1 VKKVTGTRSG
11 TFKEE
16 MMNRLRTLA
25 LVGLIL
31 LGSATIALSETFEI
45 PESVTMSPQHFEG
58 YTPKKGDVTFN
69 HAPHM
74 DIACQQ
80 CHHTVADTYAIE
92 SCTTEGCHDN
102 IKDRTEVSSVYRTF
116 HTTRDTEKSC
126 VGCHRELKRQGPS
139 DAPLACNSCHV
150 Q

>member
-1 VKKVTGTRSG
+1 MIRVR
-11 TFKEE
+11 
-16 MMNRLRTLA
+16 MLA
-25 LVGLIL
+25 LVGLMV
-31 LGSATIALSETFEI
+31 LGTAVTAMSGTFEI
-45 PESVTMSPQHFEG
+45 PESVLMSPKQFEG

-69 HAPHM
+69 HASHM

-80 CHHTVADTYAIE
+80 CHHTVADSFTIQ
-92 SCTTEGCHDN
+92 SCMSEGCHDN
-102 IKDRTEVSSVYRTF
+102 IKDRSETSSVYRTF
-116 HTTRDTEKSC
+116 HTTQDKEKSC

>member
-1 VKKVTGTRSG
+1 
-11 TFKEE
+11 
-16 MMNRLRTLA
+16 
-25 LVGLIL
+25 
-31 LGSATIALSETFEI
+31 ETFEI
-45 PESVTMSPQHFEG
+45 PESVTMSPKQFEG

-69 HAPHM
+69 HASHM

-80 CHHTVADTYAIE
+80 CHHTVPDTYTIE
-92 SCTTEGCHDN
+92 SCMTEGCHDN
-102 IKDRTEVSSVYRTF
+102 IKERTEISSVYRTF
-116 HTTRDTEKSC
+116 HTTKDSEKSC

>member
-1 VKKVTGTRSG
+1 
-11 TFKEE
+11 

-25 LVGLIL
+25 LVGLMI

-45 PESVTMSPQHFEG
+45 PESVTMSPKQFEG

-69 HAPHM
+69 HASHM

-80 CHHTVADTYAIE
+80 CHHTVPDTYTIE
-92 SCTTEGCHDN
+92 SCMTEGCHDN
-102 IKDRTEVSSVYRTF
+102 IKERTEISSVYRTF
-116 HTTRDTEKSC
+116 HTTKDSEKSC